1 MIVTKPAVSGFMTSD
16 QPIPD
21 IRAYRQLLIDVYC
34 AFEMMPHLH
43 GAIPSNIRDVRAE
56 VNAALDSFFP
66 RLLELMPELTHDG

>member
-1 MIVTKPAVSGFMTSD
+1 MTSD

-43 GAIPSNIRDVRAE
+43 GAIRSNIRDVRDE
-56 VNAALDSFFP
+56 VNAALDMFMP
-66 RLLELMPELTHDG
+66 RLCELMPELVSE

>member
-1 MIVTKPAVSGFMTSD
+1 MERHAANMTSD

-21 IRAYRQLLIDVYC
+21 NRVYRQLLIDVYC

-56 VNAALDSFFP
+56 VNAALTSLACWSSC
-66 RLLELMPELTHDG
+66 RS